1 MSSSPISTH
10 DIQDVELPVSIEL
23 GSAELAVEMADQ
35 LDAGSVVTLDRHID
49 DPVDILVAGRLV
61 ARGELLV
68 LDEQVAVRI
77 VELLGHAQDKL
88 APS

>member
-1 MSSSPISTH
+1 MSNPALSTH

-23 GSAELAVEMADQ
+23 GSAELAIEMADQ
-35 LDAGSVVTLDRHID
+35 LDAGSVVTLDRHAD

-68 LDEQVAVRI
+68 LDEQLAVRI

-88 APS
+88 TSP